1 MDSTCPQD
9 VGLPY
14 MTGGRHAPDTLF
26 LVAEGDF
33 RFQRDHCVSSRDWLA
48 EVDEFVEE
56 HLKTSTTVDA
66 RGMLNPAVPPEEGVI
81 SPTTDDEG
89 GGGTAPAEE
98 PDWGAAEPDARA
110 EDAEAEPDARQEKEQ
125 EPQQKERLPFWGF
138 TQGRRYEGREA
149 YICPELQDLVRVATV
164 AHRKGKGDVIWYS
177 WVGSRKKKTVP
188 SHGSTLLG
196 VSKDGAFKLLKAI
209 KKEKKPRHFDI
220 WLRDACVNQ
229 TGSLQ
234 ASYVL
239 PSTGNFDEHISGCD
253 PTDQHRRRR
262 RLVPFKLGRLLVPG
276 RHSH

>member
-14 MTGGRHAPDTLF
+14 MTGGRHAPHTLF

-33 RFQRDHCVSSRDWLA
+33 RFQRNHCVASRDWLA

-56 HLKTSTTVDA
+56 HLKTSSTVDA

-110 EDAEAEPDARQEKEQ
+110 EDAEAEPDARQEIEQ
-125 EPQQKERLPFWGF
+125 EPQQKAGQSLRGF

-149 YICPELQDLVRVATV
+149 YICPEL
-164 AHRKGKGDVIWYS
+164 
-177 WVGSRKKKTVP
+177 
-188 SHGSTLLG
+188 
-196 VSKDGAFKLLKAI
+196 
-209 KKEKKPRHFDI
+209 
-220 WLRDACVNQ
+220 
-229 TGSLQ
+229 
-234 ASYVL
+234 
-239 PSTGNFDEHISGCD
+239 
-253 PTDQHRRRR
+253 
-262 RLVPFKLGRLLVPG
+262 
-276 RHSH
+276 